1 MLLALNAFF
10 GTQKKSK
17 IMIQRL
23 TIVMSLIPL
32 RQERGA
38 ARNLKEHES
47 ITVWMPLKISISK
60 QQEKPK

>member
-1 MLLALNAFF
+1 MHFLAPK
-10 GTQKKSK
+10 KKSK
-17 IMIQRL
+17 MIQRL